1 MDADDLKA
9 LFAPFAAVAVRGM
22 FGGRG
27 VYAEGLMIAL
37 QAGDEV
43 YLKTDAA
50 VRDRF
55 VKAGS
60 DPFIYPTPMG
70 PRETSL
76 WRLPAIARQDVEELK
91 AWALLALEAARR
103 AAASKA
109 AKSAPRAKRKGA
121 KSVKAPAK
129 VKTAPVKR
137 RATAK
142 KARRPAASGK
152 GRASKGR
159 AKPGRR

>member
-1 MDADDLKA
+1 MDAEDLKA

-43 YLKTDAA
+43 YLKTDEA

-55 VKAGS
+55 VEAGS
-60 DPFIYPTPMG
+60 APFIYPTPMG

-76 WRLPAIARQDVEELK
+76 WRLPAVARGDAEEFK
-91 AWALLALEAARR
+91 AWAALALEAARR
-103 AAASKA
+103 AAAEKA
-109 AKSAPRAKRKGA
+109 AKGAARTKTKGQKREKPAARAKGA
-121 KSVKAPAK
+121 AE
-129 VKTAPVKR
+129 KR
-137 RATAK
+137 RAASK
-142 KARRPAASGK
+142 KAGKPAGPGK
-152 GRASKGR
+152 GG
-159 AKPGRR
+159 GRRGSR

>member
-1 MDADDLKA
+1 MDADRLKA

-37 QAGDEV
+37 EANDEV
-43 YLKTDAA
+43 YLKTDEA

-60 DPFIYPTPMG
+60 RPFIYPTPMG

-76 WRLPAIARQDVEELK
+76 WRLPAEARRDIAQLK

-103 AAASKA
+103 AAVAKEASG
-109 AKSAPRAKRKGA
+109 PGRAKNKAQKSKRPATTA
-121 KSVKAPAK
+121 KTGSP
-129 VKTAPVKR
+129 KR
-137 RATAK
+137 RATKTAK
-142 KARRPAASGK
+142 KRASSVK
-152 GRASKGR
+152 GRARR
-159 AKPGRR
+159 ASR